1 MRDIAAA
8 RVSDDEHPTGAAG
21 INPSIEVGGRPDRP
35 GLGGGPPLV
44 DWRFPAVGVALAIA
58 VHIFGLTMLVR
69 EADTIH
75 INMSPPEPSTPG
87 LCDGQRC
94 MFGEVSR
101 PRRWLDEAPLPEMDL
116 IEVAVIPLLG
126 EKEPD
131 PKALPELVKYEQ
143 PETVQDG
150 INIENE
156 NPEPQPIPLKENL
169 PKPAEIDKRRK
180 KSLDDILSPR
190 DEDPR
195 KRASALDKIIGNPR
209 GSVYGSDAT
218 GKEGD
223 LLLGQVQ
230 TELRR
235 QFVVPTS
242 LTDAEIRRLK
252 ADVTLKLSA
261 KGDVDG
267 YAFVHRSGNSQFDS
281 AVEAA
286 LKRFIPRE
294 GGIRKLPQLTPE
306 VVAAING
313 RRYFFTFDGARL
325 AR

>member
-1 MRDIAAA
+1 MRENGAAA
-8 RVSDDEHPTGAAG
+8 IERTRPRGPG
-21 INPSIEVGGRPDRP
+21 IDPSTESPLPPRSGPRRPS
-35 GLGGGPPLV
+35 GV
-44 DWRFPAVGVALAIA
+44 DWRFPAAGVVLALI
-58 VHIFGLTMLVR
+58 VHAAGLTVLVK
-69 EADTIH
+69 EADGIKM
-75 INMSPPEPSTPG
+75 NLEPAARTPG
-87 LCDGQRC
+87 LCEGIRC
-94 MFGEVSR
+94 GFGEVAR
-101 PRRWLDEAPLPEMDL
+101 PRRGLDEAPYAEMDL
-116 IEVAVIPLLG
+116 IEVAVIAQLG

-156 NPEPQPIPLKENL
+156 IVEPQPIPFKENL

-180 KSLDDILSPR
+180 KSLDDILAPR
-190 DEDPR
+190 DTDPR
-195 KRASALDKIIGNPR
+195 KRASALDKIIGSPH
-209 GSVYGSDAT
+209 GSVYGSDPT

-223 LLLGQVQ
+223 MLLGRVQ

-242 LTDAEIRRLK
+242 LTDSEIRRLK
-252 ADVTLKLSA
+252 ADITLKVGG
-261 KGDVDG
+261 KGDVEG
-267 YAFVHRSGNSQFDS
+267 YSFVRRSGNSQFDS

-286 LKRFIPRE
+286 IKRFMPKE
-294 GGIRKLPQLTPE
+294 GGLRKLPELPPE
-306 VVAAING
+306 VVSAVNA